1 MKKLMFILIMVVVV
15 SAALFGCS
23 LPAYDE
29 KTVSDDEN
37 VRMVQI
43 SVEKNGYI
51 VFDVET
57 GVQYWR
63 SNGGYTKGN
72 LTMLVDAEGKPLIYE
87 GWEEYKK

>member
-1 MKKLMFILIMVVVV
+1 MKKITMFILIMVVV
-15 SAALFGCS
+15 FMTGCD

-63 SNGGYTKGN
+63 SNGSYTRGN